1 VAGALPLD
9 QATIERDLMRLADTP
24 AKLKKS
30 IFRTTVFRQ
39 SMRVYVTYGDL
50 ERRVLGIC
58 TTLTGWGDL
67 VNGINAAEIA
77 FLECMRAAGN
87 QRRNNIR

>member
-1 VAGALPLD
+1 MRLVADALPLD

-50 ERRVLGIC
+50 ERRVLGIY
-58 TTLTGWGDL
+58 TTLTGWGIWST
-67 VNGINAAEIA
+67 GSTPQESPSWNA
-77 FLECMRAAGN
+77 
-87 QRRNNIR
+87 

>member
-1 VAGALPLD
+1 MRLVAGALPLD

-58 TTLTGWGDL
+58 TTLTGWGIWST
-67 VNGINAAEIA
+67 GSTPQKSPSWNA
-77 FLECMRAAGN
+77 
-87 QRRNNIR
+87 

>member
-1 VAGALPLD
+1 MYDPD
-9 QATIERDLMRLADTP
+9 
-24 AKLKKS
+24 
-30 IFRTTVFRQ
+30 
-39 SMRVYVTYGDL
+39 RV
-50 ERRVLGIC
+50 
-58 TTLTGWGDL
+58 GDL

>member
-1 VAGALPLD
+1 M
-9 QATIERDLMRLADTP
+9 QLAKTP

-39 SMRVYVTYGDL
+39 SVRVYVTYGDL
-50 ERRVLGIC
+50 ERRVLGDIYDPDRV
-58 TTLTGWGDL
+58 GDL

-77 FLECMRAAGN
+77 FLECMRAAGQ